1 VPDPTDTPSSTSATF
16 STQVTVRISDLD
28 PNGHVRGPAYLDLAD
43 QARWEWL
50 RAAGVPLDDLQAAGI
65 GPVNLE
71 TTVRF
76 LHELRTPGPLD
87 VTVVP
92 HWGQGRTSRLTQEL
106 RRPDGTVVATV
117 ESVGGILDLHERRL
131 VSDPRSHWRRLA
143 KRPDVLGL

>member
-1 VPDPTDTPSSTSATF
+1 MHHPTDTPF

-43 QARWEWL
+43 QARWEWVQ
-50 RAAGVPLDDLQAAGI
+50 AAGIPLDDLQAAGI

-117 ESVGGILDLHERRL
+117 ESLGGILDLHERRL
-131 VSDPRSHWRRLA
+131 LPDPRSQWRKLA

>member
-1 VPDPTDTPSSTSATF
+1 VPDPIDTPF

-43 QARWEWL
+43 QARWEWV
-50 RAAGVPLDDLQAAGI
+50 RAAGVPLDDLQAAGV

-76 LHELRTPGPLD
+76 LHELRAPGTLD

-117 ESVGGILDLHERRL
+117 ESVGGLLDLHSRRL
-131 VSDPRSHWRRLA
+131 VSDPGSRWRRLA
-143 KRPDVLGL
+143 KRPEVLGL

>member
-1 VPDPTDTPSSTSATF
+1 MTDAPFATR
-16 STQVTVRISDLD
+16 VTVRVSDLD
-28 PNGHVRGPAYLDLAD
+28 TNGHVRGPAYLECAD

-50 RAAGVPLDDLQAAGI
+50 HAAGVPLDDLQAAGI

-92 HWGQGRTSRLTQEL
+92 VWGEGRTSRTTQEL
-106 RRPDGTVVATV
+106 RRADGTVVATV
-117 ESVGGILDLHERRL
+117 ESVDGILDLHERRL
-131 VSDPRSHWRRLA
+131 VSDPRSRWRKLA
-143 KRPDVLGL
+143 AHPEILGL